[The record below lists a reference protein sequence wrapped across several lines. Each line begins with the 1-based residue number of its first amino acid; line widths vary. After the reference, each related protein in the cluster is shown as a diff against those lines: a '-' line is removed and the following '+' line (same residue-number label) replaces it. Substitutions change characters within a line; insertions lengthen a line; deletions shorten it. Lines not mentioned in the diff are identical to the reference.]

1 MASTANV
8 PEKLKPYVAHG
19 INLNLNVDLKETLSV
34 YGDCPWCRKE
44 GKFNVTLDQGLWRC
58 NVCNIGSIKGGGN
71 VYTFLRTL
79 HKLSME
85 ATPHEPYVRLA
96 EEKKLLY
103 PDTLKAW
110 GVCKSIIDD
119 TWIMP
124 GYSVPTGTTDTGRL
138 TQLFR
143 YVGLKDSSGNIK
155 RRWIVTAGLPT
166 AYMGPDIP
174 IPPGGIQAKRI
185 SKNGPVYRCEGPF
198 DGMAFWEVAYRCR
211 VEDGELVPTS
221 NTDLSLLGT
230 GSVTAVPGAENFTE
244 NWAMFSS
251 GRPDYSFYDNDH
263 PKQITTSAGVKLNKT
278 VQAGLTGSQRAISI
292 LAKLSTPPKE
302 CRYLRWGETTF
313 HNPSLPDGYDVRDY
327 LSSPHHGGSTLA
339 ARVKALNSLLAKL
352 QPIPDDWVE
361 GRSVSSSSRGALAL
375 DYEPCTDY
383 KTLTTAGR
391 DALKWTEGIDLT
403 FSAMLS
409 SILSVP
415 TVGNQV
421 WLMVIGPPSSGK
433 STLCEALSVNR
444 QYVLPKD
451 TLTGLFSGWQ
461 AGLDK
466 GENLSMANDMYDKT
480 LVIKDGDTILRSLN
494 RDKIMSE
501 LRALYDR
508 CIRVQYKNKMSK
520 DHEGLNCTVIL
531 CGTSTLFE
539 MDSAD
544 RGARFLTVDIQ
555 PKADHDQEREIALRT
570 AYSSF
575 SDMTLLANGT
585 AESRDSPA
593 LTRFK
598 KLTGGYIQYLRE
610 NGQRLIDG
618 VKDPDGS
625 SLAMCVDLAT
635 FVSYMRCRPPKKQD
649 EKVERE
655 MPYRLTSQLVRMA
668 RGLAVVLNKTTLDA
682 DVMHRVRQIA
692 LHTAHGKVMTLCDY
706 IRSCGTEGAQSAGIG
721 HVIGETQDEAVK
733 ILRFL
738 RKIEA
743 VEPRKAPE
751 KRGYIASTR
760 PVWFLSPIVSK
771 LYDSI
776 FGAKF
781 STSTS
786 TSSTP
791 ARTLSLPR
799 TSGLRGRTAPPTSV
813 LPDGEEGEE

>member
-1 MASTANV
+1 MASTTNV

-19 INLNLNVDLKETLSV
+19 VNLNLNCDIKETLSV

-58 NVCNIGSIKGGGN
+58 NVCNIGSVKGGGN

-85 ATPHEPYVRLA
+85 STPYEAYVRLA
-96 EEKKLLY
+96 ADKKLLY

-119 TWIMP
+119 TWVMP
-124 GYSVPTGTTDTGRL
+124 GYSVPTGTVDTGRL

-143 YVGLKDSSGNIK
+143 YIGLKDSSTGATK
-155 RRWIVTAGLPT
+155 MRWIVTAGLPT

-174 IPPGGIQAKRI
+174 IPPGGIQAKRVK
-185 SKNGPVYRCEGPF
+185 KNGPVYRCEGPF

-211 VEDGELVPTS
+211 LEDGELIPTS

-263 PKQITTSAGVKLNKT
+263 PKQVTTSAGVKLNKT
-278 VQAGLTGSQRAISI
+278 IQAGLTGSQRAISL

-313 HNPSLPDGYDVRDY
+313 HDPALPSGFDVRDY
-327 LSSPHHGGSTLA
+327 LSSTQFGGDTLA
-339 ARVKALNSLLAKL
+339 LRVKALNSLLSKL
-352 QPIPDDWVE
+352 QPIPDDWVD
-361 GRSVSSSSRGALAL
+361 GRNPSSASKGALGL
-375 DYEPCTDY
+375 DHETCTDY
-383 KTLTTAGR
+383 KTLVNAAR
-391 DALKWTEGIDLT
+391 DALKWTEGIDRA

-466 GENLSMANDMYDKT
+466 GENLSMANDMYNKT

-508 CIRVQYKNKMSK
+508 CIRVQYKNRMSK

-555 PKADHDQEREIALRT
+555 PKSDHDQIREIAMRT

-585 AESRDSPA
+585 AESQDSPA
-593 LTRFK
+593 LTKFK

-610 NGQRLIDG
+610 NGQRLIEEI
-618 VKDPDGS
+618 KDPHGS
-625 SLAMCVDLAT
+625 SLEMCVDLAT

-668 RGLAVVLNKTTLDA
+668 RGLAVVLNRSTLDE
-682 DVMHRVRQIA
+682 DVMHHVKQIA
-692 LHTAHGKVMTLCDY
+692 LDTARGKVMVLCDY
-706 IRSCGTEGAQSAGIG
+706 IRSCGADGAQSAGIG

-751 KRGYIASTR
+751 KRGYMGSSR
-760 PVWFLSPIVSK
+760 PVWFLSPVVSR

-776 FGAKF
+776 FGTRF
-781 STSTS
+781 ST
-786 TSSTP
+786 TSSTMKLKP
-791 ARTLSLPR
+791 TTRTTGLMGR
-799 TSGLRGRTAPPTSV
+799 TSSTASTSLV
-813 LPDGEEGEE
+813 SDGEEE